1 MKFQESPGKEETSKI
16 MSETSY
22 TQTLSQTRINKEQ
35 STLSDLPTEKHKW
48 IYINPSIYLMY
59 CLLNG
64 FSILLGCFFKLVYP
78 ISRESIGKKSIL
90 TGIPLIRNNYFVGP
104 LLLNLSYFIW
114 CIYIFYKNPS
124 IKYKY
129 QNSVL
134 NYLKNIRGAFF
145 FTNGFLLIIFY
156 ALYLYISIPIFKS
169 YGFKLSGHTFASIL
183 SGGMIVNLHN
193 TYEPFNK
200 LKLDKKDMNF
210 NKYIIMINIF
220 LYYHSIYT
228 IFWSSWIF
236 HTIQELVYAYVISV
250 SALVFAHSI
259 NIDELM
265 LNLIDFYNPRKN
277 PVILYKSSG

>member
-1 MKFQESPGKEETSKI
+1 
-16 MSETSY
+16 
-22 TQTLSQTRINKEQ
+22 
-35 STLSDLPTEKHKW
+35 
-48 IYINPSIYLMY
+48 MY

-129 QNSVL
+129 KNSIL

-156 ALYLYISIPIFKS
+156 ALYYYISIPIFKS

-277 PVILYKSSG
+277 PVIIYKSSG

>member
-35 STLSDLPTEKHKW
+35 STLSDLPTEKQKW

-90 TGIPLIRNNYFVGP
+90 TGIPIIRNNYFVGP
-104 LLLNLSYFIW
+104 FLLNLTYFIW
-114 CIYIFYKNPS
+114 SIYIFYKNPY
-124 IKYKY
+124 IKAKY
-129 QNSVL
+129 RNSVL
-134 NYLKNIRGAFF
+134 NYLKHIRGSFF
-145 FTNGFLLIIFY
+145 FTNIFLLMIFY
-156 ALYLYISIPIFKS
+156 ALYYYITIPTFKS
-169 YGFKLSGHTFASIL
+169 YGFKLSGHTIASIL

-193 TYEPFNK
+193 TYEPFSKLNLDNK
-200 LKLDKKDMNF
+200 F
-210 NKYIIMINIF
+210 NNYISMINMF

-236 HTIQELVYAYVISV
+236 HTIQELVYAYIISI
-250 SALVFAHSI
+250 SSLVMIHSV

-265 LNLIDFYNPRKN
+265 LNLFDFSNPRKN
-277 PVILYKSSG
+277 PVIIYKHSG

>member
-1 MKFQESPGKEETSKI
+1 
-16 MSETSY
+16 
-22 TQTLSQTRINKEQ
+22 
-35 STLSDLPTEKHKW
+35 
-48 IYINPSIYLMY
+48 
-59 CLLNG
+59 
-64 FSILLGCFFKLVYP
+64 
-78 ISRESIGKKSIL
+78 
-90 TGIPLIRNNYFVGP
+90 
-104 LLLNLSYFIW
+104 
-114 CIYIFYKNPS
+114 
-124 IKYKY
+124 
-129 QNSVL
+129 
-134 NYLKNIRGAFF
+134 
-145 FTNGFLLIIFY
+145 
-156 ALYLYISIPIFKS
+156 
-169 YGFKLSGHTFASIL
+169 
-183 SGGMIVNLHN
+183 MIVNLHN

-277 PVILYKSSG
+277 PVIIYKSSG